1 MVFRK
6 SATPT
11 VADIKSAV
19 RERDGLRCTGCGV
32 SNEEHVELS
41 GRQLDVHRIT
51 PGSPYTVE
59 GCVTLCRK
67 CHGPMPRSPRRLLF
81 KRQQV
86 NFRLPSGLL
95 ADLEYIGETL
105 GNDVSSV
112 IRTILTENVSR
123 YLMQAH
129 EVRERREESAK
140 AKGKSKPKG
149 KE

>member
-1 MVFRK
+1 M
-6 SATPT
+6 A
-11 VADIKSAV
+11 VALGIIDQF
-19 RERDGLRCTGCGV
+19 
-32 SNEEHVELS
+32 VELS
-41 GRQLDVHRIT
+41 VAKERGSRGRPPIGKQFGV
-51 PGSPYTVE
+51 
-59 GCVTLCRK
+59 
-67 CHGPMPRSPRRLLF
+67 
-81 KRQQV
+81 
-86 NFRLPSGLL
+86 RLPSGLL

-140 AKGKSKPKG
+140 VKGKSKPKG